1 MRYPDPRK
9 ELHGSVLFHQQS
21 PFTFDIIVYAT
32 VITAINLS
40 NPTDCIS
47 CSVSLILICVQNC
60 ERFMIPFFQM
70 SKHYAKFKIR

>member
-9 ELHGSVLFHQQS
+9 ELHGSVLFDEQS
-21 PFTFDIIVYAT
+21 PFTFEIIVLVYAT
-32 VITAINLS
+32 VIVAINLS

-60 ERFMIPFFQM
+60 EQFMIPFFPNV
-70 SKHYAKFKIR
+70 KTLRKI